1 MVASRLSDAQK
12 QKLVQRWRAG
22 ESSAALADS
31 FGCSPN
37 TVTRVV
43 KLALAPE
50 LYEQL
55 KKDRGRPVAQLE
67 VPLATASIPVTTQEP
82 AAGRIAA
89 DVPGP
94 SSEPE
99 PKSKSESKSRSDP
112 AGDLDLDAAN
122 ELDGVN
128 ELDPDSD
135 DDGTRPGV
143 LAIDDADDFGD
154 DSDGDDSEGDGG
166 GDDGDDTDAE
176 GNVFTMVPV
185 VAGAHFSAAAAGL
198 QERSPVV
205 CQPLESA
212 PLPSS
217 LYMLVDKTVEL
228 QARPLSD
235 FPELGAL
242 PDDEQARQALVV
254 FANPRQAKRQCG
266 RTQRVIKMPDSQVI
280 QRTATYLVG
289 QGITRLVLEGALYAL
304 PGG

>member
-1 MVASRLSDAQK
+1 MVASRLSDAKK
-12 QKLVQRWRAG
+12 QELVQRWRAG

-43 KLALAPE
+43 KLALDPE

-55 KKDRGRPVAQLE
+55 KKERGRPVAQLE
-67 VPLATASIPVTTQEP
+67 APPATAPSLAATQQP
-82 AAGRIAA
+82 AAGRIA
-89 DVPGP
+89 DGVPGP
-94 SSEPE
+94 VGDPE
-99 PKSKSESKSRSDP
+99 SDP
-112 AGDLDLDAAN
+112 AGDLDLEA
-122 ELDGVN
+122 VN
-128 ELDPDSD
+128 ELDPDCDD
-135 DDGTRPGV
+135 DDGTGPGV
-143 LAIDDADDFGD
+143 LAIDDADDFGED
-154 DSDGDDSEGDGG
+154 ADGDDSEGEGDGS
-166 GDDGDDTDAE
+166 DDGDDTDAE

-198 QERSPVV
+198 QERSAVV
-205 CQPLESA
+205 CQPLENA
-212 PLPSS
+212 PLPAS

-228 QARPLSD
+228 QTRPLSD

>member
-12 QKLVQRWRAG
+12 QELVQRWRAG

-55 KKDRGRPVAQLE
+55 KKERGRPVAQLE
-67 VPLATASIPVTTQEP
+67 APPATAPSPAATQEL
-82 AAGRIAA
+82 AAGRIA
-89 DVPGP
+89 DGVPGP
-94 SSEPE
+94 AGEPDL
-99 PKSKSESKSRSDP
+99 ESKSDP
-112 AGDLDLDAAN
+112 AGDLDLEAVN
-122 ELDGVN
+122 ELEVVN
-128 ELDPDSD
+128 ELDPAIDD
-135 DDGTRPGV
+135 DDGTGPGV
-143 LAIDDADDFGD
+143 LAIDDADDFGED
-154 DSDGDDSEGDGG
+154 VDGDDSEGDGS
-166 GDDGDDTDAE
+166 DDGDDTDAE

-198 QERSPVV
+198 QERSAVV

-212 PLPSS
+212 PLPAS

-228 QARPLSD
+228 QTRPLSD

-304 PGG
+304 PGS

>member
-1 MVASRLSDAQK
+1 MAASRLSDAQK
-12 QKLVQRWRAG
+12 QELVQRWRAG
-22 ESSAALADS
+22 ESGAALADS

-43 KLALAPE
+43 KAAFTPE

-55 KKDRGRPVAQLE
+55 KQERGRPVELLDQQE
-67 VPLATASIPVTTQEP
+67 VPLAPAAAELSEPELFEPEQFEAEPSQPELFEAEADFDLVEIEP
-82 AAGRIAA
+82 AA
-89 DVPGP
+89 D
-94 SSEPE
+94 E
-99 PKSKSESKSRSDP
+99 
-112 AGDLDLDAAN
+112 
-122 ELDGVN
+122 DG
-128 ELDPDSD
+128 S
-135 DDGTRPGV
+135 GPGV
-143 LAIDDADDFGD
+143 LAIDDADDFGEDAESD
-154 DSDGDDSEGDGG
+154 DVEGESDDGD
-166 GDDGDDTDAE
+166 DDGDDTDAE

-185 VAGAHFSAAAAGL
+185 MAGANLGSGL
-198 QERSPVV
+198 QEGSAVV
-205 CQPLESA
+205 CQPLENA
-212 PLPSS
+212 PLPAS

-289 QGITRLVLEGALYAL
+289 QGITRVVLEGALYAL

>member
-1 MVASRLSDAQK
+1 MAASRLSDAQK
-12 QKLVQRWRAG
+12 QELVQRWRAG

-43 KLALAPE
+43 KGAFTPE

-55 KKDRGRPVAQLE
+55 KQERGRSVELLDQQE
-67 VPLATASIPVTTQEP
+67 VPLAP
-82 AAGRIAA
+82 AAAEL
-89 DVPGP
+89 
-94 SSEPE
+94 SEPE
-99 PKSKSESKSRSDP
+99 LFEAEADFDLVEIEP
-112 AGDLDLDAAN
+112 ATD
-122 ELDGVN
+122 EDG
-128 ELDPDSD
+128 S
-135 DDGTRPGV
+135 GPGV
-143 LAIDDADDFGD
+143 LAIDDADDFGED
-154 DSDGDDSEGDGG
+154 AEGDDVEGDEGES
-166 GDDGDDTDAE
+166 DDGDDTDAE

-185 VAGAHFSAAAAGL
+185 MAGANLGSGL
-198 QERSPVV
+198 QEGSAVV
-205 CQPLESA
+205 CQPLENA
-212 PLPSS
+212 PLPAS

-289 QGITRLVLEGALYAL
+289 QGITRVVLEGALYAL

>member
-1 MVASRLSDAQK
+1 MAASRLSDAQK
-12 QKLVQRWRAG
+12 QELVQRWRAG
-22 ESSAALADS
+22 ESSAALADA

-43 KLALAPE
+43 KGALAPE

-55 KKDRGRPVAQLE
+55 KRERGRPVAQLE
-67 VPLATASIPVTTQEP
+67 APLEALTP
-82 AAGRIAA
+82 AAAA
-89 DVPGP
+89 AP
-94 SSEPE
+94 
-99 PKSKSESKSRSDP
+99 
-112 AGDLDLDAAN
+112 N
-122 ELDGVN
+122 E
-128 ELDPDSD
+128 DSD
-135 DDGTRPGV
+135 QDRDDGAPEVDEESERPGV

-154 DSDGDDSEGDGG
+154 DGEGDEESDADDSDGDDS
-166 GDDGDDTDAE
+166 DGDDTDAE

-185 VAGAHFSAAAAGL
+185 VAGANLSGGGEQRPA
-198 QERSPVV
+198 VV

-212 PLPSS
+212 PLPDS

-242 PDDEQARQALVV
+242 PDEEQARQALVV

-266 RTQRVIKMPDSQVI
+266 RSQRVIKMPDSQVI

-289 QGITRLVLEGALYAL
+289 KGITRVVLEGALYAL

>member
-1 MVASRLSDAQK
+1 MAASRLSDAQK
-12 QKLVQRWRAG
+12 QELVQRWRAG

-43 KLALAPE
+43 KLALDPE

-55 KKDRGRPVAQLE
+55 KKERGRPVGQLE
-67 VPLATASIPVTTQEP
+67 APLETTMPEAAPSPEAVPTLRAAFQAPATN
-82 AAGRIAA
+82 GIA
-89 DVPGP
+89 D
-94 SSEPE
+94 
-99 PKSKSESKSRSDP
+99 D
-112 AGDLDLDAAN
+112 DLDPLND
-122 ELDGVN
+122 L
-128 ELDPDSD
+128 DSD
-135 DDGTRPGV
+135 SDSDEDGSGPGV
-143 LAIDDADDFGD
+143 LAIDDADDFGED
-154 DSDGDDSEGDGG
+154 AEGEDGDDIESDDG
-166 GDDGDDTDAE
+166 DGDDTDAE

-185 VAGAHFSAAAAGL
+185 VAGANIGSGL
-198 QERSPVV
+198 QERSAVV

-212 PLPSS
+212 PLPAS

-289 QGITRLVLEGALYAL
+289 QGITRVVLEGALYAL

>member
-1 MVASRLSDAQK
+1 MAASRLSDAQK
-12 QKLVQRWRAG
+12 QELVQRWRAG

-43 KLALAPE
+43 KGAFTPE

-55 KKDRGRPVAQLE
+55 KKERGRPVELLDQQE
-67 VPLATASIPVTTQEP
+67 MPLPLEP
-82 AAGRIAA
+82 AAAELSEAELFVAEA
-89 DVPGP
+89 DFDLVEI
-94 SSEPE
+94 EPDTDE
-99 PKSKSESKSRSDP
+99 
-112 AGDLDLDAAN
+112 
-122 ELDGVN
+122 DG
-128 ELDPDSD
+128 S
-135 DDGTRPGV
+135 GPGV
-143 LAIDDADDFGD
+143 LAIDDADDFGED
-154 DSDGDDSEGDGG
+154 AEGDDIEADDGESDDG
-166 GDDGDDTDAE
+166 DGDDTDAE

-185 VAGAHFSAAAAGL
+185 MAGANLSSRL
-198 QERSPVV
+198 QEGSAVV
-205 CQPLESA
+205 CQPLENA
-212 PLPSS
+212 PLPAS

-280 QRTATYLVG
+280 QRTATFLVG
-289 QGITRLVLEGALYAL
+289 QGITRVVLEGALYAL

>member
-1 MVASRLSDAQK
+1 MAASRLSDAQK
-12 QKLVQRWRAG
+12 QELVQRWRAG
-22 ESSAALADS
+22 ESGAALADS

-43 KLALAPE
+43 KGAFTPE

-55 KKDRGRPVAQLE
+55 KKERGRPAELLDQQEMPL
-67 VPLATASIPVTTQEP
+67 PLAP
-82 AAGRIAA
+82 AAA
-89 DVPGP
+89 DLQEADL
-94 SSEPE
+94 SEPE
-99 PKSKSESKSRSDP
+99 LSEVELSEAKPPEAELP
-112 AGDLDLDAAN
+112 AAELFEADADFDLVEIEPDTD
-122 ELDGVN
+122 EDGSG
-128 ELDPDSD
+128 PS
-135 DDGTRPGV
+135 V

-154 DSDGDDSEGDGG
+154 DAEGDDGESDGD
-166 GDDGDDTDAE
+166 DDGDDTDAE

-185 VAGAHFSAAAAGL
+185 MAGANLGSGL
-198 QERSPVV
+198 QQGSAVV
-205 CQPLESA
+205 CQPLENA
-212 PLPSS
+212 PLPTS

-289 QGITRLVLEGALYAL
+289 QGITRVVLEGALYAL

>member
-12 QKLVQRWRAG
+12 QELVQRWRAG

-55 KKDRGRPVAQLE
+55 KKERGRPLAQLE
-67 VPLATASIPVTTQEP
+67 APPATAPSPAATQEP
-82 AAGRIAA
+82 AAGRIAGG
-89 DVPGP
+89 VPGP
-94 SSEPE
+94 
-99 PKSKSESKSRSDP
+99 
-112 AGDLDLDAAN
+112 AGDPESDLEAM
-122 ELDGVN
+122 N
-128 ELDPDSD
+128 ELDPDIDD
-135 DDGTRPGV
+135 DDGTGPGV
-143 LAIDDADDFGD
+143 LAIDDADDFGED
-154 DSDGDDSEGDGG
+154 VDGDDSE
-166 GDDGDDTDAE
+166 DDGDDTDAE

-198 QERSPVV
+198 QERSAVV

-212 PLPSS
+212 PLPAS

>member
-12 QKLVQRWRAG
+12 QELVQRWRAG

-31 FGCSPN
+31 YGCSPN

-43 KLALAPE
+43 KVALDPE

-55 KKDRGRPVAQLE
+55 KKERGRPVAQLE
-67 VPLATASIPVTTQEP
+67 APLEVALAAALAPPAS
-82 AAGRIAA
+82 
-89 DVPGP
+89 DPGP
-94 SSEPE
+94 ADPQPE
-99 PKSKSESKSRSDP
+99 SASAASP
-112 AGDLDLDAAN
+112 AGDLDLNLNLEAVS
-122 ELDGVN
+122 ELDA
-128 ELDPDSD
+128 DSD
-135 DDGTRPGV
+135 EDGSGPGV

-154 DSDGDDSEGDGG
+154 DSDSDDGEGDD

-185 VAGAHFSAAAAGL
+185 VEGAHFSAEAAGL
-198 QERSPVV
+198 QERSAVV

-212 PLPSS
+212 PLPAS

-289 QGITRLVLEGALYAL
+289 QGITRVVLEGSLYAL

>member
-1 MVASRLSDAQK
+1 MAASRLSDAQK
-12 QKLVQRWRAG
+12 QELVQRWRAG
-22 ESSAALADS
+22 ASSAALADG

-43 KLALAPE
+43 KSALDPA

-55 KKDRGRPVAQLE
+55 KKDRGRPAGQ
-67 VPLATASIPVTTQEP
+67 QEAP
-82 AAGRIAA
+82 AASEMPAVSGIGDDA
-89 DVPGP
+89 DLDPMNALDPVNDLD
-94 SSEPE
+94 
-99 PKSKSESKSRSDP
+99 SDP
-112 AGDLDLDAAN
+112 
-122 ELDGVN
+122 
-128 ELDPDSD
+128 DPDPD
-135 DDGTRPGV
+135 PDEEDEDGTGPAV
-143 LAIDDADDFGD
+143 LAIDDADDFGED
-154 DSDGDDSEGDGG
+154 DDGDSDDGDSDDG
-166 GDDGDDTDAE
+166 DGDDTDAE
-176 GNVFTMVPV
+176 GNVFTMVAV
-185 VAGAHFSAAAAGL
+185 VAGANLGSGL
-198 QERSPVV
+198 RERSAVV

-212 PLPSS
+212 PLPAS

-289 QGITRLVLEGALYAL
+289 RGITRVVLEGALYAL

>member
-1 MVASRLSDAQK
+1 MAASRLSDAQK
-12 QKLVQRWRAG
+12 QELVQRWRAG
-22 ESSAALADS
+22 ASSTALADG

-43 KLALAPE
+43 KSALDPT

-55 KKDRGRPVAQLE
+55 KKDRGRAAGQQEAPTATPTPTPAPEPVEPVVQVAASSEMPVARAIDTE
-67 VPLATASIPVTTQEP
+67 
-82 AAGRIAA
+82 A
-89 DVPGP
+89 DT
-94 SSEPE
+94 
-99 PKSKSESKSRSDP
+99 D
-112 AGDLDLDAAN
+112 ADADLDLDA
-122 ELDGVN
+122 DPD
-128 ELDPDSD
+128 LDPVSDLDSDPD
-135 DDGTRPGV
+135 DDGSGPGV
-143 LAIDDADDFGD
+143 LAIDDADDFGED
-154 DSDGDDSEGDGG
+154 DDGDSDDGESDDG
-166 GDDGDDTDAE
+166 DGDDTDAE

-185 VAGAHFSAAAAGL
+185 VAGAHLGPGLREGSA
-198 QERSPVV
+198 VV

-212 PLPSS
+212 ALPAS

-289 QGITRLVLEGALYAL
+289 RGITRVVLEGALYAL

>member
-12 QKLVQRWRAG
+12 QELVQRWRAG

-67 VPLATASIPVTTQEP
+67 VPLATAPSPVTTQEP

-99 PKSKSESKSRSDP
+99 PEPESDP
-112 AGDLDLDAAN
+112 AGDLDLDAAK
-122 ELDGVN
+122 

-143 LAIDDADDFGD
+143 LAIDDADDFGED
-154 DSDGDDSEGDGG
+154 ADGDDSEG
-166 GDDGDDTDAE
+166 E

-185 VAGAHFSAAAAGL
+185 VAGASFTAAGL
-198 QERSPVV
+198 QERLAVV

-212 PLPSS
+212 PLPAS

>member
-1 MVASRLSDAQK
+1 MAASRLSDAQK
-12 QKLVQRWRAG
+12 QELVQRWRAG
-22 ESSAALADS
+22 ASSAALADG

-43 KLALAPE
+43 KGALDPE

-55 KKDRGRPVAQLE
+55 KKERGRPVGQLE
-67 VPLATASIPVTTQEP
+67 APLETTMPEAAPSPEAVPSPEVAPMLEP
-82 AAGRIAA
+82 AFQAPAA
-89 DVPGP
+89 NGNADDDLDPLNVLD
-94 SSEPE
+94 
-99 PKSKSESKSRSDP
+99 SDP
-112 AGDLDLDAAN
+112 D
-122 ELDGVN
+122 EDG
-128 ELDPDSD
+128 S
-135 DDGTRPGV
+135 GPGV
-143 LAIDDADDFGD
+143 LAIDDADDFGED
-154 DSDGDDSEGDGG
+154 AEGEDGDDGESDDG
-166 GDDGDDTDAE
+166 DGDDTDAE

-185 VAGAHFSAAAAGL
+185 VAGANLGSGL
-198 QERSPVV
+198 QEGSAVV

-212 PLPSS
+212 PLPAS

-289 QGITRLVLEGALYAL
+289 QGITRVVLEGALYAL

>member
-1 MVASRLSDAQK
+1 MAASRLSDAQK
-12 QKLVQRWRAG
+12 QELVQRWRAG

-43 KLALAPE
+43 KGAFTTE

-55 KKDRGRPVAQLE
+55 KQERGRPVELLDQQE
-67 VPLATASIPVTTQEP
+67 VPLEP
-82 AAGRIAA
+82 AAAEL
-89 DVPGP
+89 
-94 SSEPE
+94 SEPE
-99 PKSKSESKSRSDP
+99 LFETERSEPELSEAELFEADADFDLVEIEP
-112 AGDLDLDAAN
+112 ATD
-122 ELDGVN
+122 EDG
-128 ELDPDSD
+128 S
-135 DDGTRPGV
+135 GPGV
-143 LAIDDADDFGD
+143 LAIDDADDFGEDAESD
-154 DSDGDDSEGDGG
+154 DVEGDEGESDDGD
-166 GDDGDDTDAE
+166 DDGDDTDAE

-185 VAGAHFSAAAAGL
+185 MAGANLGSGL
-198 QERSPVV
+198 QEGSAVV
-205 CQPLESA
+205 CQPLENA
-212 PLPSS
+212 PLPAS

-289 QGITRLVLEGALYAL
+289 QGITRVVLEGALYAL

>member
-1 MVASRLSDAQK
+1 MAASRLSDAQK
-12 QKLVQRWRAG
+12 QELVQRWRAG

-37 TVTRVV
+37 TVTRMV
-43 KLALAPE
+43 KGAFTPE

-55 KKDRGRPVAQLE
+55 KKERGRPVELLDQQE
-67 VPLATASIPVTTQEP
+67 VPLPP
-82 AAGRIAA
+82 AAAELFEAEA
-89 DVPGP
+89 DFDLVEI
-94 SSEPE
+94 EPDTDE
-99 PKSKSESKSRSDP
+99 
-112 AGDLDLDAAN
+112 
-122 ELDGVN
+122 DG
-128 ELDPDSD
+128 S
-135 DDGTRPGV
+135 GPGV
-143 LAIDDADDFGD
+143 LAIDDADDFGED
-154 DSDGDDSEGDGG
+154 AEGDDVEGDEGES
-166 GDDGDDTDAE
+166 DDGDDTDAE

-185 VAGAHFSAAAAGL
+185 MAGANLGSGL
-198 QERSPVV
+198 QEGSAVV
-205 CQPLESA
+205 CHPLENA
-212 PLPSS
+212 PLPAS

-289 QGITRLVLEGALYAL
+289 QGITRVVLEGALYAL